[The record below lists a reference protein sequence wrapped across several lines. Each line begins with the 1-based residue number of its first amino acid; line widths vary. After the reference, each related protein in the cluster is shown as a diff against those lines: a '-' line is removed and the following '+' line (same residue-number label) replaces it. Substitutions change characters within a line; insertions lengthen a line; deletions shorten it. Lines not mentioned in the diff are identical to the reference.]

1 MALNFPADPQVGDTY
16 TEGSTTWQ
24 YDGTAWNVLV
34 ASGAAAVAQN
44 TFNNIEIDGQTS
56 ISADST
62 NDTLTFVAGSNIT
75 LVTDDATDSITIS
88 ATAEAGTSSNSFE
101 TIKVA
106 GQANVVA
113 SSATDQLT
121 LVAGTNIAIT
131 TDAASDTITFASTA
145 TAGATTFPALTDA
158 SAASL
163 TVDKFYLPAITKM
176 TVTNNGTSAY
186 RFDQHGTNDNPTL
199 YAINGTTIAFELN
212 CEGHP
217 FQIQD
222 GTLTNYSTGL
232 YHVAS
237 NGTVSTG
244 DDAQGKDSGTL
255 YWKVPAT
262 ISGTYNYQASSSAS
276 MVGNIIVKNFV
287 AL

>member
-1 MALNFPADPQVGDTY
+1 MALNFPADPQTGDTY

-44 TFNNIEIDGQTS
+44 TFNNIDIAGQTS
-56 ISADST
+56 ITADST

-88 ATAEAGTSSNSFE
+88 ASAAEGTQSNSFE
-101 TIKVA
+101 TIVVA
-106 GQANVVA
+106 GQPNVVA
-113 SSATDQLT
+113 ERATDQLT
-121 LVAGTNIAIT
+121 LAAGTGIQIT
-131 TDAASDTITFASTA
+131 TDATSDTISIASTV
-145 TAGATTFPALTDA
+145 TSGATTFATLTEANNA
-158 SAASL
+158 SM
-163 TVDKFYLPAITKM
+163 TVDQFYLPAITKM
-176 TVTNNGTSAY
+176 IVTNNGTSAY

-199 YAINGTTIAFELN
+199 YCINGTTIAFGLD

-222 GTLTNYSTGL
+222 GTLTNYSVGL
-232 YHVAS
+232 IHVDTD
-237 NGTVSTG
+237 GTVSTG
-244 DDAQGKDSGTL
+244 DDAQGQVSGTL

-262 ISGTYNYQASSSAS
+262 ISGTYNYQCSAHAS

>member
-1 MALNFPADPQVGDTY
+1 MALNFPADPQLGDTY

-44 TFNNIEIDGQTS
+44 TFSNIDIEGQTS
-56 ISADST
+56 IAADST

-88 ATAEAGTSSNSFE
+88 ASATPGTQSNSFE
-101 TIKVA
+101 TIIVS
-106 GQANVVA
+106 GQPNVVA
-113 SSATDQLT
+113 ESATDQLT
-121 LVAGTNIAIT
+121 LVAGTGIQIT
-131 TDAASDTITFASTA
+131 TDATSDTISIASTA
-145 TAGATTFPALTDA
+145 SAGSTTFATLTDA
-158 SAASL
+158 QSASL
-163 TVDKFYLPAITKM
+163 TVDKIYLPAITQM
-176 TVTNNGTSAY
+176 VVTNFGTTAY
-186 RFDQHGTNDNPTL
+186 RFDQWGSTNNPAI
-199 YAINGTTIAFELN
+199 YAINGTTISFELD

-222 GTLTNYSTGL
+222 GTLTNYSVGL
-232 YHVAS
+232 IHVATD
-237 NGTVSTG
+237 GTVSTG
-244 DDAQGKDSGTL
+244 DDAQGKESGTL

-262 ISGTYNYQASSSAS
+262 ISGTYNYQCSAHAS
-276 MVGNIIVKNFV
+276 MVGNIIVKNMV